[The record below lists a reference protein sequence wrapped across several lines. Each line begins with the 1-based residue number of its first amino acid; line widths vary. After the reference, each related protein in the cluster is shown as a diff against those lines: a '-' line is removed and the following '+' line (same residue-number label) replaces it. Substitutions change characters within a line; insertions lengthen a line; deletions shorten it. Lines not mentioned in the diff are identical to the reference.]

1 MALFFLFF
9 GPVIRLFG
17 ERAVSSAI
25 SITFAVFGTNRRPV
39 NRLYFTGRG
48 LSNGFVLREPKT
60 AESNSTLQF
69 LIVFMVGLEP
79 HEPSRKGGKCGE
91 SLTADKGFPDAP
103 SLSRGSIRLRLTI
116 RHLHRETPALS

>member
-25 SITFAVFGTNRRPV
+25 SITFAVFGTNRRSV
-39 NRLYFTGRG
+39 NRLYFTERG

-60 AESNSTLQF
+60 VESNSTLQF
-69 LIVFMVGLEP
+69 LIVFMVGL
-79 HEPSRKGGKCGE
+79 
-91 SLTADKGFPDAP
+91 
-103 SLSRGSIRLRLTI
+103 
-116 RHLHRETPALS
+116 